1 MSGKYSSPFDDLLAS
16 NQKQMDDV
24 LGGSSRS
31 YSTRSAAATPMA
43 TPTAT
48 PTVTATPG
56 PATSQGT
63 SDSTGDGT
71 ISGTANGIPFSL
83 KI

>member
-24 LGGSSRS
+24 LGGPGRS
-31 YSTRSAAATPMA
+31 YAPRPAA
-43 TPTAT
+43 PTS
-48 PTVTATPG
+48 VTASP
-56 PATSQGT
+56 PP
-63 SDSTGDGT
+63 SDNTGGNT

-83 KI
+83 KV